1 MLVALGL
8 ASTTVLRASGHEL
21 LLLAVGGA
29 ALVPLLLGLAARWSP
44 ALALGV
50 AILGGQQAL
59 RLALGPDQLDTWAPA
74 SAGFLLLVAE
84 LSWWSIEPR
93 VPAWS
98 EPWLAPLRLVSVLA
112 LCAAGAALA
121 GVVLVA
127 ASSKVGGGV
136 VLELAGVLAA
146 ISALAVVAWVARTHV
161 R

>member
-1 MLVALGL
+1 VALL
-8 ASTTVLRASGHEL
+8 
-21 LLLAVGGA
+21 
-29 ALVPLLLGLAARWSP
+29 PLLLGLAVRWSP
-44 ALALGV
+44 PLVLGV
-50 AILGGQQAL
+50 AILGAQQAV
-59 RLALGPDQLDTWAPA
+59 RLALGSEELDTWAPA

-84 LSWWSIEPR
+84 LAWWSIEPR

-112 LCAAGAALA
+112 VCATGAVLA
-121 GVVLVA
+121 GVVLVV

-136 VLELAGVLAA
+136 VLELVGVLAA

>member
-1 MLVALGL
+1 M
-8 ASTTVLRASGHEL
+8 
-21 LLLAVGGA
+21 
-29 ALVPLLLGLAARWSP
+29 RWSP

-50 AILGGQQAL
+50 AILGAQQAL
-59 RLALGPDQLDTWAPA
+59 RLALGSDELDTWAPA

-84 LSWWSIEPR
+84 LAWWSIEPR

-112 LCAAGAALA
+112 VCSSGAVLA
-121 GVVLVA
+121 GIVLVV
-127 ASSKVGGGV
+127 ASSQVGGGV
-136 VLELAGVLAA
+136 VLELVGVLAA